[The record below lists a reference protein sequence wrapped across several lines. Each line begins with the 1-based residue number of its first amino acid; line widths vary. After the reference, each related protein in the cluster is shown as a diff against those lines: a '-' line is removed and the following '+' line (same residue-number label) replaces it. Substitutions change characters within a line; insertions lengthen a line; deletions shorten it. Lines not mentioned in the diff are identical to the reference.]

1 MSESEDTTSG
11 KTVDQNE
18 TISESSKVKTRTSAV
33 RGGRGEIRKSRNNTR
48 YSLASTSKD
57 YKGVI
62 EAFEAV
68 LAMKY
73 EKV

>member
-18 TISESSKVKTRTSAV
+18 TISESSKVKTRTAAL
-33 RGGRGEIRKSRNNTR
+33 RGGRGERGKPRNNIR
-48 YSLASTSKD
+48 DSSAGTSKD